1 MISFA
6 ICATQT
12 VFARLLSLTVIFQA
26 WCIVHAKVSFFDYFH
41 LPYHVY
47 QAHTLS
53 PFFLQYGGSSLNYHF
68 HCLPHNVHLDFC
80 LFCHPKFLCLI
91 IFCSPTL
98 FVSVAIFSSQ
108 SFKFHWPY
116 SIHLIKLSAF
126 FES

>member
-12 VFARLLSLTVIFQA
+12 VFAWLLSLTVIFQA

-53 PFFLQYGGSSLNYHF
+53 PFFYNLEVLH
-68 HCLPHNVHLDFC
+68 
-80 LFCHPKFLCLI
+80 LI
-91 IFCSPTL
+91 IIFIVYPTMFTLTSVFFPTQSFSAWL
-98 FVSVAIFSSQ
+98 FSVAQ
-108 SFKFHWPY
+108 HY
-116 SIHLIKLSAF
+116 L
-126 FES
+126 